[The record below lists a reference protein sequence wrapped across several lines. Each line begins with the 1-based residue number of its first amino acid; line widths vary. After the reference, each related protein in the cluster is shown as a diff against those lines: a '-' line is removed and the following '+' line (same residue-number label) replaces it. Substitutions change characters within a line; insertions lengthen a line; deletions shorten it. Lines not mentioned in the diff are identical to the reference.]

1 MKRISRGLP
10 ENREL
15 AGGSGYFVTGTDTGV
30 GKTWVTLGLMEY
42 KKRQGYT
49 VAGMKPVASGAKRYS
64 KALRND
70 DAVKIQRQ
78 CSIELP
84 YGTVNPYVFEQPV
97 SPHIAASLAGVVINL
112 EEIQKIC
119 QDIREQADCVFVEGV
134 GGWNVP
140 LSREFTVSDLAKL
153 LDIPVIL
160 VVGLR
165 LGCLNHASLT
175 YEAIKSSGAVC
186 SGWVANQ
193 VDSEYLYI
201 DENIATLKEKF
212 SAPLLGF
219 VPFLQ
224 EGDIRRIASC
234 FEKDDRRDLLG
245 NRQFF

>member
-1 MKRISRGLP
+1 MEKIAKGLAENRGLP
-10 ENREL
+10 R
-15 AGGSGYFVTGTDTGV
+15 GSGFFVTGTDTGI

-42 KKRQGYT
+42 KKRQGYR
-49 VAGMKPVASGAKRYS
+49 VAGMKPIASGAKRYCN
-64 KALRND
+64 ALRNN

-84 YGTVNPYVFEQPV
+84 YSTVNPYVFEPPV
-97 SPHIAASLAGVVINL
+97 SPHIAASLAGVFINL
-112 EEIQKIC
+112 EEIQKIY
-119 QDIREQADCVFVEGV
+119 QSIRKQVDCLFVEGV

-140 LSREFTVSDLAKL
+140 LDREFVVSDLAKL
-153 LDIPVIL
+153 LNIPVIL

-186 SGWVANQ
+186 AGWVANQ

-201 DENIATLKEKF
+201 NENIATLKDKF

-219 VPFLQ
+219 VPFMQ
-224 EGDIRRIASC
+224 EYDLSLTANC
-234 FEKDDRRDLLG
+234 FETDGQRSLSG
-245 NRQFF
+245 NIQLS